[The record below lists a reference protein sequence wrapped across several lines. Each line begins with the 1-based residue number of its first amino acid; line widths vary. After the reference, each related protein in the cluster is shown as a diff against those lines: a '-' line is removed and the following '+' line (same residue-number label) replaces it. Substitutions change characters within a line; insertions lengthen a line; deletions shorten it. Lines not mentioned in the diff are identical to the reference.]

1 MGHWYRNGHLRTS
14 GLRGLGG
21 FFWFRIKR
29 GDGLFEPF
37 SSSKDELFLVAERIL
52 SSEEV

>member
-1 MGHWYRNGHLRTS
+1 
-14 GLRGLGG
+14 LGG

-37 SSSKDELFLVAERIL
+37 SSLKDGLYLLAERIL